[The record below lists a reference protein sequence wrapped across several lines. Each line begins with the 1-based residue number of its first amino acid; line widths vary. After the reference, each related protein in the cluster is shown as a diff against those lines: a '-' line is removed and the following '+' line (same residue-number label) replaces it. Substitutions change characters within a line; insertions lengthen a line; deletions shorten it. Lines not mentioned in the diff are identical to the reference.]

1 MFVAVALAAVLKVP
15 VAFLTGLEELMMVL
29 LLLRIAAGA
38 RGISTLS
45 AAAVATVPA
54 AAAAVEAAAA
64 ATVPLGRT
72 SRAEVLVL
80 VGVVAVK
87 DVSLPSASRGSSVL
101 KSRWVMVVV
110 VLVLLLDFL
119 CSKAGRVLP
128 VANVMGSFLT
138 SVAGGLLGAAWLPL
152 PASCCFSSAKGG
164 VSCAEAPITFLLLFA
179 REAFD
184 ESAAFLWLATS
195 SPGCRRPAAVVATGE
210 D

>member
-1 MFVAVALAAVLKVP
+1 MLVAVALPAVFKAP
-15 VAFLTGLEELMMVL
+15 VAFLSGLEELMMVL

-54 AAAAVEAAAA
+54 AAVEAAAA
-64 ATVPLGRT
+64 ATVPLGRA
-72 SRAEVLVL
+72 SGAVVLVL

-110 VLVLLLDFL
+110 VLILLLCFL
-119 CSKAGRVLP
+119 CSEAGRVLP
-128 VANVMGSFLT
+128 VAKVMGSFLS

-179 REAFD
+179 REDFD
-184 ESAAFLWLATS
+184 ESAAFLWLETS
-195 SPGCRRPAAVVATGE
+195 SLGCRWPVAAIAAGE
-210 D
+210 S